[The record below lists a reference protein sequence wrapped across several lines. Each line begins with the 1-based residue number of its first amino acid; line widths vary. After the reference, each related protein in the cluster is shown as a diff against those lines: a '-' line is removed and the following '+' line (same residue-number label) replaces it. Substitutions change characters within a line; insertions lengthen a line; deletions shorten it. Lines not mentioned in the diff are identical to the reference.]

1 MRIGLSTS
9 VIQRGQ
15 TGIAQYVFALLRSLA
30 QSDAGH
36 DFVLFVLRKDLPL
49 FAEFRDRMELVAV
62 PEYFRPPVLN
72 IAWHHTMLPRLAA
85 KHRLDVLHIPSYR
98 RLIPPARCATVATI
112 HDLAP
117 FHVQAKYDP
126 LRMFY
131 ARVVVRRLAR
141 RQHAIIAISRNTARD
156 IFRFFNVSQD
166 RVRVIHNGLDHQRFM
181 PPIDDQG
188 ELRARGRWKVQ
199 QPFFLYVSRLE
210 HPGKN
215 HVRLIAAFNRFK
227 QSSASP
233 WQLVLAGKDWHG
245 AGAIHAAIRNSPFA
259 EDIRCPG
266 FVADTDLPSLYH
278 AAGAF
283 VYPSLYEG
291 FGMPPVEAMACGLPV
306 LSSDRGALAEV
317 IGDAAL
323 IVDPEDIGD
332 LARKLR
338 ALAFDADLRHRLRER
353 GLRQARR
360 FDWSETAAATLDV
373 YERTFALHT
382 GRPWLRPLQKPQPSN
397 PKARRITKVE
407 VPDARI

>member
-9 VIQRGQ
+9 VVQRGQ
-15 TGIAQYVFALLRSLA
+15 TGIAQYVFALLRAFA
-30 QSDAGH
+30 QSDAPH
-36 DFVLFVLRKDLPL
+36 EFVLFVLRKDLPL
-49 FAEFRDRMELVAV
+49 FAEFRDTMEIVPV
-62 PEYFRPPVLN
+62 PEYFRPPMLN
-72 IAWHHTMLPRLAA
+72 IAWHHTILPRLVG

-98 RLIPPARCATVATI
+98 RLTHTDACATVATI

-117 FHVQAKYDP
+117 FHVTAKYDP

-131 ARVVVRRLAR
+131 ARVIVRRLAQ
-141 RQHAIIAISRNTARD
+141 RQQAIIAISRNTARD
-156 IFRFFNVSQD
+156 IFRFFNVSRD
-166 RVRVIHNGLDHQRFM
+166 RVRVIHNGLDHDRFAL
-181 PPIDDQG
+181 PVEKDA
-188 ELRARGRWKVQ
+188 EVRARDRWNLR

-215 HVRLIAAFNRFK
+215 HVRLIAAFNQFK

-233 WQLVLAGKDWHG
+233 WQLVLAGKDWNG
-245 AGAIHAAIRNSPFA
+245 AGAIHAAIRSSPFA
-259 EDIRCPG
+259 SDIRCLG
-266 FVADTDLPSLYH
+266 FVADADLPSLYH
-278 AAGAF
+278 AARAF

-338 ALAFDADLRHRLRER
+338 ALALDGDLRQRLRER
-353 GLRQARR
+353 GLRQARH
-360 FDWSETAAATLDV
+360 FDWNETAAATLDV
-373 YERTFALHT
+373 YERTFALHA
-382 GRPWLRPLQKPQPSN
+382 GRPWQSPSLRIARSSRGQEVQKPILR
-397 PKARRITKVE
+397 ARE
-407 VPDARI
+407 Y

>member
-15 TGIAQYVFALLRSLA
+15 TGIAQYVFALLRSFA
-30 QSDAGH
+30 QSDAPH
-36 DFVLFVLRKDLPL
+36 EFVLFVLRNDLPL
-49 FAEFRDRMELVAV
+49 FAEFRETMEIVPV

-72 IAWHHTMLPRLAA
+72 VAWHHTMLPRLVRQ
-85 KHRLDVLHIPSYR
+85 HQLDVLHIPSYR
-98 RLIPPARCATVATI
+98 RLTRAGTCATVATI

-117 FHVQAKYDP
+117 FHVHGKYDP

-131 ARVVVRRLAR
+131 ARVIVRRLAQE
-141 RQHAIIAISRNTARD
+141 QHAIIAISRNTARD
-156 IFRFFNVSQD
+156 IFRFFKVPRD
-166 RVRVIHNGLDHQRFM
+166 RVRVIHNGLDHQRFA
-181 PPIDDQG
+181 PPISNDG
-188 ELRARGRWKVQ
+188 ELQARNRWNLQ

-215 HVRLIAAFNRFK
+215 HVRLIAAFNQFK

-245 AGAIHAAIRNSPFA
+245 AGAIHAAIRASPFVN
-259 EDIRCPG
+259 DIRCPG
-266 FVADTDLPSLYH
+266 FVADRELPSLYH

-323 IVDPEDIGD
+323 IVDPDDIGD

-338 ALAFDADLRHRLRER
+338 ALALDGDLRQRLRER

-360 FDWSETAAATLDV
+360 FEWTETAAATLEV
-373 YERTFALHT
+373 YERTFALRS
-382 GRPWLRPLQKPQPSN
+382 GRPWLEHRPRKAAPLVDYSPSRTHQP
-397 PKARRITKVE
+397 
-407 VPDARI
+407 

>member
-1 MRIGLSTS
+1 MRIGLTTS
-9 VIQRGQ
+9 VVQRGQ
-15 TGIAQYVFALLRSLA
+15 TGIAQYVFALLRA
-30 QSDAGH
+30 FAHSDAPH
-36 DFVLFVLRKDLPL
+36 EFVLFVLHKDLPL
-49 FAEFRDRMELVAV
+49 FAPFRDTMEVVAV

-72 IAWHHTMLPRLAA
+72 VAWHHIMLPRLVR

-98 RLIPPARCATVATI
+98 RLTQSGACATVATI

-117 FHVQAKYDP
+117 FHVTGKYDP

-131 ARVVVRRLAR
+131 ARVIVRKLAR
-141 RQHAIIAISRNTARD
+141 RQRAIIAISRNTARD
-156 IFRFFNVSQD
+156 IFRFFNVSRD
-166 RVRVIHNGLDHQRFM
+166 RVRVIYNGLDHERFA
-181 PPIDDQG
+181 PGLDEDTA
-188 ELRARGRWKVQ
+188 LRARARWNLP

-210 HPGKN
+210 HPAKN
-215 HVRLIAAFNRFK
+215 HVRLMAAFNQFK
-227 QSSASP
+227 QASASP
-233 WQLVLAGKDWHG
+233 WQLVFAGKDWPG
-245 AGAIHAAIRNSPFA
+245 AGAIHAAMRNSPFA
-259 EDIRCPG
+259 GDIRSLG
-266 FVADTDLPSLYH
+266 FVADADLPSLYH

-338 ALAFDADLRHRLRER
+338 ALALDPDLRHRLRER

-360 FDWSETAAATLDV
+360 FDWNETAAATLEV
-373 YERTFALHT
+373 YERTFALHS
-382 GRPWLRPLQKPQPSN
+382 GRTWLERRSKGAAL
-397 PKARRITKVE
+397 PKYTSSKT
-407 VPDARI
+407 